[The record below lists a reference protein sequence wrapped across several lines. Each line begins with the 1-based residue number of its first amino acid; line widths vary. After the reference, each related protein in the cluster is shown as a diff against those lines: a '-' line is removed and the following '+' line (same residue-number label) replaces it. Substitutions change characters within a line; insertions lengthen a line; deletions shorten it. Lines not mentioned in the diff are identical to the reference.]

1 MACPGITDKQLVDAA
16 NTVFQGD
23 GSGFQGLADAYGN
36 FDDYWEL
43 GHSFDTIVDY
53 FVNVSPDPANAAGI
67 AQTALEQYQGSQ
79 TNACWYDD
87 YGWWGIAALKASQ
100 HQELFGNAASDFS
113 KICFEKGNS
122 RCCWTVMDAN
132 APNVWRNNQ
141 NDPRFAVLKPR
152 FDGGIWN
159 ADWTRPDECGLVGPA
174 AGIPPN
180 CGGNHKQGDNLRGI
194 QNTVTNCLY
203 LVLAARLFQATN
215 IKDYSIAADREWAFL
230 ENWWGRDVTEPA
242 HKLLNKVGA
251 SQFVI
256 RERASTYA
264 FNSGAFPIVCG
275 YQPELAWAG
284 DQGLFLGGLVDRM
297 LIVGRDSP
305 EYAGLLDLAK
315 AIALGVKSQTD
326 AYHGG
331 ILTAWVT
338 QTDGGDPGDY
348 DTGVA
353 VYMRYLL
360 YAYQA
365 KDRSGRYLLR
375 DVLKDMGYVDFVCKN
390 TTDVM
395 KNYKNHTS
403 VVDLTNDLATLVAA
417 IVMSKSA

>member
-23 GSGFQGLADAYGN
+23 GNGFQGLANAYGA

-53 FVNVSPDPANAAGI
+53 FVNVSPNATNATGF
-67 AQTALEQYQGSQ
+67 AQIALERYQGSQ

-100 HQELFGNAASDFS
+100 HQELFGSAASAFS
-113 KICFEKGNS
+113 KICFDKDNP

-141 NDPRFAVLKPR
+141 NDSRFAVLKPR
-152 FDGGIWN
+152 VDGGIWN
-159 ADWTRPDECGLVGPA
+159 ADWTRPDECGTKGPPPL
-174 AGIPPN
+174 IPPN
-180 CGGNHKQGDNLRGI
+180 CGGNKQGDNLRGI

-203 LVLAARLFQATN
+203 LVLAARLFQSTLN
-215 IKDYSIAADREWAFL
+215 GDYEIAARREYFFL
-230 ENWWGRDVTEPA
+230 ENWWGRDVTDPT
-242 HKLLNKVGA
+242 HKLLNKVGP

-256 RERASTYA
+256 RERVSTYA
-264 FNSGAFPIVCG
+264 FSNGYFPIVCG

-305 EYAGLLDLAK
+305 DYAGLLDLAK
-315 AIALGVKSQTD
+315 AIALGVKSQID
-326 AYHGG
+326 AHHDG

-365 KDRSGRYLLR
+365 KDRGGRYLLR
-375 DVLKDMGYVDFVCKN
+375 DVLRDMGYVDFVCKN
-390 TTDVM
+390 TANVI
-395 KNYKNHTS
+395 KNYKSHSS
-403 VVDLTNDLATLVAA
+403 VVDLTNDLATLIAA
-417 IVMSKSA
+417 IVMSNSV

>member
-23 GSGFQGLADAYGN
+23 GNGFQGLADAYGS

-53 FVNVSPDPANAAGI
+53 FVNVSPDAANAAGF
-67 AQTALEQYQGSQ
+67 AQTVLERYQASQ

-87 YGWWGIAALKASQ
+87 YGWWGIATLKASQ
-100 HQELFGNAASDFS
+100 QQTLFGNAASAFS
-113 KICFEKGNS
+113 KICFDKDNP

-132 APNVWRNNQ
+132 APNVWQTNQ

-159 ADWTRPDECGLVGPA
+159 ADWTRPDECGDVGPA
-174 AGIPPN
+174 PGIPPN
-180 CGGNHKQGDNLRGI
+180 CSSNEQGKNLRGI

-203 LVLAARLFQATN
+203 LVLAARLFLATLN
-215 IKDYSIAADREWAFL
+215 KDYEAAARREWTFL
-230 ENWWGRDVTEPA
+230 ENWWGQDVTEPA
-242 HKLLNKVGA
+242 HKLLNKVGPG
-251 SQFVI
+251 QFVA
-256 RERASTYA
+256 RERVSTYA
-264 FNSGAFPIVCG
+264 GPGFWIVCG

-305 EYAGLLDLAK
+305 AYAGLLDLAK
-315 AIALGVKSQTD
+315 AIALGVKSQID
-326 AYHGG
+326 AHHGG
-331 ILTAWVT
+331 ILAAWVT
-338 QTDGGDPGDY
+338 ETDGGDPGDY
-348 DTGVA
+348 NTGIA

-365 KDRSGRYLLR
+365 KDSSGRYLLR
-375 DVLKDMGYVDFVCKN
+375 DDLKNMGYVDFVCKN
-390 TTDVM
+390 AANVM
-395 KNYKNHTS
+395 KNYKNHSS

-417 IVMSKSA
+417 IVISKSG